1 MTNEAKIMIA
11 IEKVKEEEQIA
22 KKKAERKQARKDA
35 KAKAAAVNVVKHS
48 INDDVDFAEAD
59 QNEA

>member
-1 MTNEAKIMIA
+1 MIA